1 MSVFGSEVG
10 LVAACSYCEV
20 RYLVMS
26 LSSDLLVYAGTALPC
41 VLLG

>member
-26 LSSDLLVYAGTALPC
+26 LLDLLVYAGTTLPC
-41 VLLG
+41 VLFG